1 MTPGEKRIT
10 EITPLLTQTAVGPS
24 PFLSIVTP
32 ALNEEANIRPM
43 VRRLKQVLANLT
55 DSFEIIF
62 VSDGSDDRTC
72 EIVKELHHD
81 DARVKLLHLSRSFGH
96 QQAIMAG
103 LDHAAGR
110 VTITMDADLQHPPEA
125 IPDLVQEWEK
135 GADVVHAVRRNT
147 DCGGILTRRCRRLGY
162 ALLKRLSEVDIV
174 PQSADFRLYDR
185 RALLAL
191 RTMRERNRFTRGLAR
206 WIGFSQTIVYFDQ
219 SERHAG
225 VAKYSF
231 LKLLRL
237 LMDGVFSLSSKPL
250 QYLGVVGLGVSM
262 LSGLYLAVI
271 LVGFALNVP
280 AFRAVS
286 GWASTSAIVLCMG
299 GLQLTGLWL
308 MGQYIGRTYD
318 EVKRR
323 PPYIVADAVG
333 LNVSVATQ
341 SPHQTRTIPRNR
353 APRAA
358 MTPIPAPQTD
368 LETCD
373 TS

>member
-1 MTPGEKRIT
+1 MTPGDQRIADVD
-10 EITPLLTQTAVGPS
+10 PVLAGGAAGPS

-32 ALNEEANIRPM
+32 ALNEEVNVRPM
-43 VRRLKQVLANLT
+43 VRRLKHVLAELT

-72 EIVKELHHD
+72 DIVKELHLD

-103 LDHAAGR
+103 LDHSAGR

-125 IPDLVQEWEK
+125 IPDLVRSWEE
-135 GADVVHAVRRNT
+135 GADVVHAVRRNPNR
-147 DCGGILTRRCRRLGY
+147 GGIVTRRCKRLAY
-162 ALLKRLSEVDIV
+162 ALLGRLSEVDIV

-191 RTMRERNRFTRGLAR
+191 RTMREHNRFTRGLAR
-206 WIGFSQTIVYFDQ
+206 WIGFSQTIVHYDE

-231 LKLLRL
+231 VQQLRL

-250 QYLGVVGLGVSM
+250 QYLGVAGLGVSM

-271 LVGFALNVP
+271 IVGFALNVP

-286 GWASTSAIVLCMG
+286 GWASTSAVVLCMG

-323 PPYIVADAVG
+323 PHYIIADAVG
-333 LNVSVATQ
+333 LDVAVATD
-341 SPHQTRTIPRNR
+341 SSRQTRRILRNDTPRHTTTSI
-353 APRAA
+353 RAA
-358 MTPIPAPQTD
+358 QPD
-368 LETCD
+368 LETCEP
-373 TS
+373 S

>member
-1 MTPGEKRIT
+1 MPGDKHIT
-10 EITPLLTQTAVGPS
+10 TVDPLLTEAAAEPS

-32 ALNEEANIRPM
+32 ALNEEENIRPM
-43 VRRLKQVLANLT
+43 VQRLKHVLADLT

-72 EIVKELHHD
+72 DIVKELHLD
-81 DARVKLLHLSRSFGH
+81 DSRVKLLHLSRSFGH

-110 VTITMDADLQHPPEA
+110 ITITMDADLQHPPEA
-125 IPDLVQEWEK
+125 IPDLVRKWEQ
-135 GADVVHAVRRNT
+135 GADVVHAVRSNPNR
-147 DCGGILTRRCRRLGY
+147 GGIVGRRYKRLAY
-162 ALLKRLSEVDIV
+162 ALLGRLTEVDII

-191 RTMRERNRFTRGLAR
+191 RTMREHNRFTRGLAR
-206 WIGFSQTIVYFDQ
+206 WIGFSQTIVYFDE

-225 VAKYSF
+225 VPKYSF
-231 LKLLRL
+231 FKKLRF

-250 QYLGVVGLGVSM
+250 QYLGVIGLAVSM
-262 LSGLYLAVI
+262 LSGLYLVVI
-271 LVGFALNVP
+271 LIGFALNVP

-308 MGQYIGRTYD
+308 MGQYVGRTYD

-323 PPYIVADAVG
+323 PPYIIADAVG
-333 LNVSVATQ
+333 LNAADATDSSRPTRRILRNDTPCCTTTPVS
-341 SPHQTRTIPRNR
+341 
-353 APRAA
+353 AA
-358 MTPIPAPQTD
+358 QPD
-368 LETCD
+368 LETCE
-373 TS
+373 SP